1 MSIDQEK
8 LIEIARECGAV
19 IDVLC
24 MGRHDNV
31 VFTSGEIQRFVQRI
45 EQPYVDTIEDLHDEI
60 GRLRE
65 ALQQYTDG
73 WNFFCTHR
81 QGDSE
86 LEAYY
91 KLVGDELFY
100 KFNRKKEEQTK

>member
-1 MSIDQEK
+1 MNTK
-8 LIEIARECGAV
+8 NVIEIAIECGAV

-60 GRLRE
+60 GRLRAE
-65 ALQQYTDG
+65 IADLKLK
-73 WNFFCTHR
+73 
-81 QGDSE
+81 
-86 LEAYY
+86 LEASDAAFLEIR
-91 KLVGDELFY
+91 KELLLMGGE
-100 KFNRKKEEQTK
+100 K

>member
-60 GRLRE
+60 GRLRAE
-65 ALQQYTDG
+65 IADLKLK
-73 WNFFCTHR
+73 
-81 QGDSE
+81 
-86 LEAYY
+86 LEASDAAFLEIM
-91 KLVGDELFY
+91 KELLLMGGG
-100 KFNRKKEEQTK
+100 K